1 MQGKAP
7 KTLISIV
14 HVTVLKAIG
23 TMMGVAIAIGV
34 ANLFGA
40 SGATDAYFLARRIIM
55 NVGMALER
63 AFQLLEV
70 PPLIGLLHQKGMPAV
85 RRVLNRRRRIVF
97 VVSLVAS
104 ALAYAWAGPLLA
116 MIAPGFDAAQTE
128 DAARYFR
135 IMLLTIPIAAV
146 TALTGAA
153 LSALKVFSLPVAARL
168 IPRVAILV
176 ALFVVPLG
184 FGLDV
189 LSWAVVAGTLVMGI
203 IFAITVRRA
212 FSSDHVMA
220 TNNGEAAL
228 HNFSRSRMI
237 AMLLAQLHIVGASWI
252 DMGFASVTGVGGVA
266 TLEFG
271 QRLVNSAPGLVTN
284 SVVLVYYT
292 EFAVAL
298 AAGDNGRFHSLMR
311 ESLRTT
317 LFTVLPIAA
326 GLMLFSGQVVQI
338 LLEHGSFDEAA
349 SHRTQQIVTILG
361 ALLPVNAALG
371 TLTAGVFADSGMSHI
386 RIILISSVLALAAR
400 VAVDVTLINT
410 LGVIAVPIG
419 ALVGMIVLL
428 IAIYMALTVRIGPL
442 IRTSEIKP
450 FLALTLATVGSA
462 VAMWGM
468 RVLLISGTETR
479 VQLAMDVLAGSVV
492 GGVAF
497 LGLAAILHLPEVG
510 IVRRRLT
517 RLISKWRRP

>member
-7 KTLISIV
+7 KTLISII

-23 TMMGVAIAIGV
+23 TVIGVAIAIGV

-70 PPLIGLLHQKGMPAV
+70 PPLIGLLHQKGMPVV
-85 RRVLNRRRRIVF
+85 RQVLNRRRRIVF
-97 VVSLVAS
+97 VISLVSS
-104 ALAYAWAGPLLA
+104 ALAYVWANPLLS
-116 MIAPGFDAAQTE
+116 MIAPGFDAAQT
-128 DAARYFR
+128 DAAVRYFR

-168 IPRVAILV
+168 IPRVAILA
-176 ALFVVPLG
+176 ALFLVPMG

-189 LSWAVVAGTLVMGI
+189 LSWAVVVGTLVMGI

-212 FSSDHVMA
+212 FAGDHAMA

-228 HNFSRSRMI
+228 HNYSRSRMV
-237 AMLLAQLHIVGASWI
+237 AMLLAQLHIVGASWV

-298 AAGDNGRFHSLMR
+298 AAGDAGRFHNLMR

-317 LFTVLPIAA
+317 LFTVLPLAA

-349 SHRTQQIVTILG
+349 SYRTQQIVTILG
-361 ALLPVNAALG
+361 ALLPVNAVLG

-400 VAVDVTLINT
+400 VAVDVALIGT

-428 IAIYMALTVRIGPL
+428 IAIYMALTLRIGAL
-442 IRTSEIKP
+442 MRISEIKP

-462 VAMWGM
+462 AAMWGM
-468 RVLLISGTETR
+468 RALLISGTETR
-479 VQLAMDVLAGSVV
+479 VELAMDVLAGSVV
-492 GGVAF
+492 GGAVF
-497 LGLAAILHLPEVG
+497 LGLAAFLHLPEVG
-510 IVRRRLT
+510 IIRRRLT
-517 RLISKWRRP
+517 RLIGKWRRP